1 MSLACGIIGLPN
13 VGKSTLFNSIT
24 QRSLAK
30 ISNYPFSTIQPH
42 ISVVA
47 VPDEK
52 LKTLAEVTGT
62 DDITP
67 TTVKF
72 FDIAG
77 LARGASRGEGLGNQF
92 LDYIRKVNLLIHVV
106 RCFSDANVSHLNGS
120 LNAVRDIETVN
131 LELVLADLVLV
142 EARLQKVRQMLKERK
157 KEVEKEEELLMEI
170 KSTLEEGRSPRQI
183 KEENPE
189 LYSLSVILN
198 LLSAKP
204 VLYLANVNE
213 SEDEKA
219 NDHREGVRR
228 IASEEGAMAIF
239 LPAKLEAELAELS
252 AEEAGRWRKEMG
264 LSSRGLDELIRASYS
279 LLNLITFYTA
289 TAGKVRAWA
298 IPMGTVA
305 VVAAGKVHSDMEA
318 NFMRAEVISFA
329 NLVESGSTVAARDNG
344 LLRIEGPQ
352 YVVQDE
358 DVIHFRFGKPR

>member
-13 VGKSTLFNSIT
+13 VGKSTLFNALT

-30 ISNYPFSTIQPH
+30 VSNYPFSTIQPH

-47 VPDEK
+47 VPDEN
-52 LKTLAEVTGT
+52 LKTLAEIAGT
-62 DDITP
+62 DDITY

-92 LDYIRKVNLLIHVV
+92 LGHIREVNLLIHVV
-106 RCFSDANVSHLNGS
+106 RCFSDANVSHLDGS

-131 LELVLADLVLV
+131 LELALADLAII
-142 EARLQKVRQMLKERK
+142 EARQAKVKQMLKERK
-157 KEVEKEEELLMEI
+157 KEAEKEEELLGKI
-170 KSTLEEGRSPRQI
+170 KFRLEEGISPREN

-189 LYSLSVILN
+189 LYSLSVKLN

-213 SEDEKA
+213 DEEG
-219 NDHREGVRR
+219 NDCWEGVKGM
-228 IASEEGAMAIF
+228 ASKEGVSAIS
-239 LPAKLEAELAELS
+239 LPAKLEAELGAFS
-252 AEEAGRWRKEMG
+252 AEEAEKWRKEMN
-264 LSSRGLDELIRASYS
+264 LSSRGLDKLICASYS
-279 LLNLITFYTA
+279 LLNLITFYTH

-298 IPMGTVA
+298 IPMGTKAVA
-305 VVAAGKVHSDMEA
+305 AAGKVHSDMEA
-318 NFMRAEVISFA
+318 NFIRAEVISFA
-329 NLVESGSTVAARDNG
+329 NLTASGGVAAARDDG

-352 YVVQDE
+352 YVVQDK
-358 DVIHFRFGKPR
+358 DVIHFRFT

>member
-1 MSLACGIIGLPN
+1 VSLSCGIIGLPN
-13 VGKSTLFNSIT
+13 VGKSTLFNSLA

-30 ISNYPFSTIQPH
+30 VSNYPFSTIQPH
-42 ISVVA
+42 MSMVA

-52 LKTLAEVTGT
+52 LKTLAEITGT

-67 TTVKF
+67 AAVKF

-92 LDYIRKVNLLIHVV
+92 LDYIRKVDLLIHVV
-106 RCFSDANVSHLNGS
+106 RCFSDANVSHLEGS
-120 LNAVRDIETVN
+120 LNAVRDIEIVN
-131 LELVLADLVLV
+131 LELALADLVLV
-142 EARLQKVRQMLKERK
+142 EARLEKVRQMLKERK

-170 KSTLEEGRSPRQI
+170 KSTLEEGRALRQI
-183 KEENPE
+183 KEENSE
-189 LYSLSVILN
+189 LHSLSVKLN

-204 VLYLANVNE
+204 VIYLANV

-219 NDHREGVRR
+219 DDHREGVRR
-228 IASEEGAMAIF
+228 IASEEGTIAIS

-252 AEEAGRWRKEMG
+252 AEEAERCRREME

-298 IPMGTVA
+298 IPRGTVA
-305 VVAAGKVHSDMEA
+305 VTAAGKVHSDMEA
-318 NFMRAEVISFA
+318 NFIRAEVVSFT
-329 NLVESGSTVAARDNG
+329 NLVKSGSTAAARDNG
-344 LLRIEGPQ
+344 LLKAEGPQ

-358 DVIHFRFGKPR
+358 DVIHFRFGK